1 MAPSRVPL
9 FPLELV
15 LFPGMTL
22 PLHIFEPRY
31 KLMIA
36 RCIEEP
42 CLFCVVMKNKE
53 GMAKVGCTAE
63 VIKVVERYADG
74 RMDILSVGR
83 DVCIIRE
90 ILEDEPYIEGI
101 LDYPEDVAP
110 AEPLLPTEDLLEVF
124 QLCHEIIFH
133 QRLDLGEPGG
143 GIQLSYQ
150 LASELPIGLGVKQEM
165 LEMRLERDR
174 RERLLTHLREWVPAL
189 RRVENLR
196 KKAAGN
202 GHSHG

>member
-15 LFPGMTL
+15 LFPGMAL

-53 GMAKVGCTAE
+53 GLAKVGCTAE

-90 ILEDEPYIEGI
+90 VLEDEPYSEGI
-101 LDYPEDVAP
+101 VDYTEDIAA
-110 AEPLLPTEDLLEVF
+110 AEPHLPAEDLLEVF
-124 QLCHEIIFH
+124 QDCHEIIFH
-133 QRLDLGEPGG
+133 QRLDLGAPGG

-150 LASELPIGLGVKQEM
+150 LASELPIELRVKQEL
-165 LEMRLERDR
+165 LEMRSERDR
-174 RERLLTHLREWVPAL
+174 RARVLTHLREWVPQL
-189 RRVENLR
+189 RRVENVR

>member
-15 LFPGMTL
+15 LFPGMAL

-74 RMDILSVGR
+74 RLDILSVGR
-83 DVCIIRE
+83 DACIIRQV
-90 ILEDEPYIEGI
+90 LEDEPYSEGI
-101 LDYPEDVAP
+101 VDYAEEIAP
-110 AEPLLPTEDLLEVF
+110 AELQLPTEDLLEVF

-133 QRLDLGEPGG
+133 QQLDLEEPGG

-150 LASELPIGLGVKQEM
+150 LASELPIELRVKQEL
-165 LEMRLERDR
+165 LEMRSERDR
-174 RERLLTHLREWVPAL
+174 RARVLTHLREWVPQL
-189 RRVENLR
+189 RRVENVR
-196 KKAAGN
+196 KKATGN